1 MENVDNIFSQIASQ
15 IINIGQ
21 WVVLVVMF
29 AIIVWVFRTAW
40 IVNKEDRIDE
50 ELLKFDPYV
59 LMKHAAESPSSENA
73 YIIYSKAKDMVLM
86 CTSEGMTFVSKDMQ
100 RFAWH
105 MSEETADTVVSVLN
119 ECGYE
124 DLQLQICTHLVTRHE
139 IKSGVSI
146 I

>member
-1 MENVDNIFSQIASQ
+1 MNTVSNIFTQILY
-15 IINIGQ
+15 IGK
-21 WVVLVVMF
+21 WAVPVVAF
-29 AIIVWVFRTAW
+29 AIVAWVFKEAYLAS
-40 IVNKEDRIDE
+40 KEDRTNG
-50 ELLKFDPYV
+50 ELLKFDPCV

-73 YIIYSKAKDMVLM
+73 YIIYSGAKDMVLM

-105 MSEETADTVVSVLN
+105 MSEETANTVISILN

-124 DLQLQICTHLVTRHE
+124 DLQLQVCNNLITFHE
-139 IKSGVSI
+139 GVSI